1 MHLAIIANGFQEDYM
16 EQMLN
21 HMAPLAD
28 RIDFIGSS
36 IHRDRTVPGN
46 VVFYNLRGGHEEQ
59 ASIISKITRILRYH
73 LKLAA
78 YLIRSRATVVHAQY
92 VRFPVAEGI
101 FLTLFIRLL
110 GKRAVYTVHD
120 VLPHSRDTRMNR
132 MVYGWIY
139 RLQHQIIAHTN
150 YIRQRVAGEF
160 GIPERKIHVVPHG
173 VYERSFDTALTPA
186 LARKRLQLEEDRLT
200 LLFFGFIAEY
210 KGLDLLLDSMKRYT
224 GDRKI
229 HLVIAGRVAPEYK
242 QAFSRLVEDPSV
254 KHLLTLHIRFI
265 RDEEIETLFRA
276 AHVAVLPY
284 REASQSGVLFMSY
297 AYGVPVLV
305 PNLGGFPDDVIP
317 EKTGFIFEKEDPAAL
332 ANCLEQISRTESVIS
347 GACSQFIRD
356 HAFTQYAWSRSC
368 AMMAEVY
375 RLK

>member
-16 EQMLN
+16 EQMLT

-59 ASIISKITRILRYH
+59 VPVVSKITRILRYH
-73 LKLAA
+73 LKLVT
-78 YLIRSRATVVHAQY
+78 YLLWSRATIVHVQY

-101 FLTLFIRLL
+101 LLTLFIRLL
-110 GKRAVYTVHD
+110 GKKAVYTAHD
-120 VLPHSRDTRMNR
+120 VLPHSRDTRINR
-132 MVYGWIY
+132 IVYGWIY
-139 RLQHQIIAHTN
+139 RLQNQIIAHTN
-150 YIRQRVAGEF
+150 YIRQRIAGEF

-186 LARKRLQLEEDRLT
+186 IARKQLQLEEDRLI

-210 KGLDLLLDSMKRYT
+210 KGLDLLLGSMKQVH
-224 GDRKI
+224 GKRKL
-229 HLVIAGRVAPEYK
+229 HLVIAGRVAPEYRNE
-242 QAFSRLVEDPSV
+242 FSRLVEDPSV
-254 KHLLTLHIRFI
+254 KGMLTLHIRFI
-265 RDEEIETLFRA
+265 RDEEIETLFKA

-317 EKTGFIFEKEDPAAL
+317 EKTGFVFEKENPSDL
-332 ANCLEQISRTESVIS
+332 TLCLEQISSTESVITGS
-347 GACSQFIRD
+347 CSQFIRD

-368 AMMAEVY
+368 SMMADVY